1 MSDTIMQHESDNGPF
16 ARPVRPAPYPAVA
29 GPNWL
34 TMVSVWAAVFVF
46 VWFLMKPSGPPS
58 LLEPSYKARA
68 VTPRGDLESDER
80 TTIDVFQRVSPSV
93 VFINSSEVRRS
104 IFSLKALEIPRGA
117 GSGFIYDR
125 EGHIVTNMHVIQDGT
140 RVTVTLADRSEFDAE
155 VVGGT
160 FDKDIAVLKISAPPE
175 KLIPI
180 PMGRS
185 DNLLV
190 GQKVL
195 AIGNPFG
202 FDQTLTTGVVSALG
216 REITSLSGRPIHDVI
231 QTDAAINPGN
241 SGGPL
246 LDSAG
251 RVIGVNTQIASPTG
265 ANAGIGFAVP
275 VHIVNR
281 VVPQII
287 KYGRVIRPGLGVHP
301 ASDSIARQLGIRAG
315 VLLATVDEGS
325 SAERA
330 GLRGTLLRG
339 SHIYQLGD
347 IITQIDDKP
356 VPDTNTMLDALDQYH
371 VGDEVT
377 VTFIREE
384 RQRQVKLKLQSV

>member
-1 MSDTIMQHESDNGPF
+1 MGDIIMQQGFQYDTYG
-16 ARPVRPAPYPAVA
+16 RPVRPAPYPAVA

-34 TMVSVWAAVFVF
+34 TMLGVWAAVFVL
-46 VWFLMKPSGPPS
+46 VWFLIKPAGPSP
-58 LLEPSYKARA
+58 LHDPSYEARA
-68 VTPRGDLESDER
+68 VTPRGDLSSEEQS
-80 TTIDVFQRVSPSV
+80 TIEVFQRISPSV
-93 VFINSSEVRRS
+93 VYINSSEVRRS
-104 IFSLKALEIPRGA
+104 IFSLRAFEIPLGA

-125 EGHIVTNMHVIQDGT
+125 EGHIVTNKHVIQEGSLI
-140 RVTVTLADRSEFDAE
+140 TVTLSDRSEYEAVE
-155 VVGGT
+155 VGGT
-160 FDKDIAVLKISAPPE
+160 YDKDIAVLRINAPPE
-175 KLIPI
+175 KLVPI
-180 PMGRS
+180 PLGRS
-185 DNLLV
+185 DNLQV

-265 ANAGIGFAVP
+265 ANTGIGFAVP
-275 VHIVNR
+275 VDIVNR

-315 VLLATVDEGS
+315 VLLAIVTEGS
-325 SAERA
+325 NADRA

-339 SHIYQLGD
+339 SRIYQLGD
-347 IITQIDDKP
+347 IITHINDKP
-356 VPDTNTMLDALDQYH
+356 VPDTNTLLDVLDQYQI
-371 VGDEVT
+371 GDEVT
-377 VTFIREE
+377 VTFIRDD
-384 RQRQVKLKLQSV
+384 RQRQLKIKLQSV

>member
-1 MSDTIMQHESDNGPF
+1 MSDTLMEHGFQHEPF
-16 ARPVRPAPYPAVA
+16 GGPVRPASYPRAA

-34 TMVSVWAAVFVF
+34 TMVGVWAAVFAF
-46 VWFLMKPSGPPS
+46 VWFLMKPPGPS
-58 LLEPSYKARA
+58 TLTDPSYEARA
-68 VTPRGDLESDER
+68 VAPRADLGSDEQ

-93 VFINSSEVRRS
+93 VFISSSELRRNM
-104 IFSLKALEIPRGA
+104 FSLNVFEIPRGA
-117 GSGFIYDR
+117 GSGFVYDR
-125 EGHIVTNMHVIQDGT
+125 DGHIVTNLHVIQEGS
-140 RVTVTLADRSEFDAE
+140 RVTVTLSDQSEYEAE
-155 VVGGT
+155 LVGGT
-160 FDKDIAVLKISAPPE
+160 FDKDIAVVKINAPPE
-175 KLIPI
+175 KLVPI
-180 PMGRS
+180 PLGTS
-185 DNLLV
+185 NNLQV

-265 ANAGIGFAVP
+265 ANTGIGFAVP
-275 VHIVNR
+275 VDIVNR

-287 KYGRVIRPGLGVHP
+287 KYGRVIRPGLGVKP
-301 ASDSIARQLGIRAG
+301 ASDGIARRLGIRAG
-315 VLLATVDEGS
+315 VLLAEVSEGS

-330 GLRGTLLRG
+330 GLRGTIVRG
-339 SHIYQLGD
+339 SRIQQLGD
-347 IITQIDDKP
+347 IITHIDDKP
-356 VPDTNTMLDALDQYH
+356 VPDTNTLLDILDQYQI
-371 VGDEVT
+371 GDEVT
-377 VTFIREE
+377 VTFIRNDE
-384 RQRQVKLKLQSV
+384 RLQAKIKLQSV

>member
-1 MSDTIMQHESDNGPF
+1 MPQDFQQNSFE
-16 ARPVRPAPYPAVA
+16 RPVRPAPYPQVA

-34 TMVSVWAAVFVF
+34 TLVGVWAAVFVL
-46 VWFLMKPSGPPS
+46 VWFLIKPSGQTA
-58 LLEPSYKARA
+58 LLDPKYEARA
-68 VTPRGDLESDER
+68 AVPRAELGGDEQA
-80 TTIDVFQRVSPSV
+80 TISVFQRVSPAV
-93 VFINSSEVRRS
+93 VFISSTELRRS
-104 IFSLKALEIPRGA
+104 LFSLNVFEIPGGA

-125 EGHIVTNMHVIQDGT
+125 DGHIVTNWHVIQEGS
-140 RVTVTLADRSEFDAE
+140 RITVTLSDQSEYEAM

-160 FDKDIAVLKISAPPE
+160 VDKDLAVLKIDAPSE
-175 KLIPI
+175 KLVPI
-180 PMGRS
+180 PLGTS
-185 DNLLV
+185 NDLQV

-216 REITSLSGRPIHDVI
+216 REITSLSGRTIHDVI

-265 ANAGIGFAVP
+265 ANTGIGFAVP
-275 VHIVNR
+275 VDIVNR

-287 KYGRVIRPGLGVHP
+287 KYGRVIRPGLGVRP
-301 ASDSIARQLGIRAG
+301 AADNIARRLGIRAG
-315 VLLATVDEGS
+315 VLLVDVSDSS

-330 GLRGTLLRG
+330 GLRGTIVRG
-339 SHIYQLGD
+339 SRIRQLGD
-347 IITQIDDKP
+347 IITHIDDKP
-356 VPDTNTMLDALDQYH
+356 IPDTNALLDVLEQYQI
-371 VGDEVT
+371 GDEVN
-377 VTFIREE
+377 VTFIRND
-384 RQRQVKLKLQSV
+384 RRMQAKVTLQSV